1 MARFAPAL
9 YGPVGSFSLPRPLP
23 ASGGYCGGMTTI
35 TLAASL
41 TEEEEGGG
49 YVAKCGIVT
58 TEGDTMEEALAA
70 LREAVE
76 LYLAEGLKPTVCRTP
91 FRGSVTAFAA
101 ARRPC
106 RLPHRVQPG
115 QPFGWRTGRASGTA
129 SRPITIGE
137 V

>member
-1 MARFAPAL
+1 MAHFTPAL

-23 ASGGYCGGMTTI
+23 APGGYRGGMTTI

-41 TEEEEGGG
+41 TEEEEGG

-76 LYLAEGLKPTVCRTP
+76 LYLAED
-91 FRGSVTAFAA
+91 
-101 ARRPC
+101 
-106 RLPHRVQPG
+106 
-115 QPFGWRTGRASGTA
+115 
-129 SRPITIGE
+129 
-137 V
+137 